1 MSLFIFLCLTVLLAL
16 IVVVRMVKSKSD
28 DGVGQSSYKVVQSK
42 RAKSASMRK
51 VMAANPVKVTVSIS
65 TGDDEPPR
73 PAVFSSPAIKAL
85 ADEYH
90 GEYHHDYPF
99 LDHNYSP
106 GSHMQFMDLTPQVGE
121 WIAAGDATALYE
133 LWSFI
138 GDFRHEIALREALR
152 VSVPEGFEISDFAK
166 NEMRAIYALTLRMEL
181 SVGHGEFTGAA
192 MMATTLSTRNF
203 TMADDLKNA
212 LERLVLQEFK
222 KRNKE
227 FESTGNSPYDAREQT
242 RKVMEAVNQGVA
254 GCERFAAIMK
264 TVPPT
269 VREAISGAMRRPE
282 HDDAS
287 LWNRRIH
294 YSLGYGERAY
304 GCSEKLNRECAESLG
319 ILAAVD
325 PATFGVPS
333 SVTKAMI
340 TEALTANG
348 IAFKKSAKR
357 DDLLKL
363 AWQQSGLV
371 KTLVD
376 TAEPDLK
383 VIKEEYAQEASVW
396 AERNRLLLPFAQAM
410 MAYMGLC
417 RINQPTRLTT
427 LDKVLENQAQM
438 VSGEYRHTHQ

>member
-1 MSLFIFLCLTVLLAL
+1 MIINGLLVLVCCLSAII
-16 IVVVRMVKSKSD
+16 IVVVLVKRKSN
-28 DGVGQSSYKVVQSK
+28 DGYKAVQIK
-42 RAKSASMRK
+42 WAKAASARGNVS
-51 VMAANPVKVTVSIS
+51 ANSVKFTVSIG
-65 TGDDEPPR
+65 TGNDEPPR
-73 PAVFSSPAIKAL
+73 PAVFSSPAIKVL
-85 ADEYH
+85 AEEYR
-90 GEYHHDYPF
+90 GEYHRDYPF
-99 LDHNYSP
+99 LDPDYSP
-106 GSHMQFMDLTPQVGE
+106 GSHMPFMDLTLQVGE
-121 WIAAGDATALYE
+121 WIATGDGAALYE

-138 GDFRHEIALREALR
+138 GDFRHEVALREALR

-181 SVGHGEFTGAA
+181 AVGHGEFAGAA
-192 MMATTLSTRNF
+192 MMATTLSTRDF
-203 TMADDLKNA
+203 TMSEDLKNA

-227 FESTGNSPYDAREQT
+227 FESTGHSPDDAREQT
-242 RKVMEAVNQGVA
+242 RKVMAAANQGVA

-319 ILAAVD
+319 NLEAID
-325 PATFGVPS
+325 PATFGVPT

-371 KTLVD
+371 NTLVN

-396 AERNRLLLPFAQAM
+396 AERNRQLLPFAQAM
-410 MAYMGLC
+410 MTYMGLC

>member
-1 MSLFIFLCLTVLLAL
+1 MIALLVLVVLLVI
-16 IVVVRMVKSKSD
+16 IVAVCVAMLKG
-28 DGVGQSSYKVVQSK
+28 DGGANNSTYSSARSRRIKPVLTK
-42 RAKSASMRK
+42 R
-51 VMAANPVKVTVSIS
+51 PVTVAPIKVEVSVS

-73 PAVFSSPAIKAL
+73 PAVFSSPAIKVL
-85 ADEYH
+85 AEEYR
-90 GEYHHDYPF
+90 GEYHRDYPF
-99 LDHNYSP
+99 LDPDYSP
-106 GSHMQFMDLTPQVGE
+106 GSHMPFMDLTPQVGE
-121 WIAAGDATALYE
+121 WIAAGDEPALYE

-152 VSVPEGFEISDFAK
+152 VSVPEGFEISDFAR

-192 MMATTLSTRNF
+192 MMATTLSTRDF
-203 TMADDLKNA
+203 TMSGDLKNA

-227 FESTGNSPYDAREQT
+227 FETTGNSPDDAREQT
-242 RKVMEAVNQGVA
+242 RKVMAAANKGVA

-319 ILAAVD
+319 ILEAID

-363 AWQQSGLV
+363 AWQQLGLV

-376 TAEPDLK
+376 AAEPDLK

-396 AERNRLLLPFAQAM
+396 AERNRQLLPFAQAM

>member
-1 MSLFIFLCLTVLLAL
+1 MIALLVLVVLFVIIVAVCVAMLKGDGGANNSTYSSARIKRTNPVLT
-16 IVVVRMVKSKSD
+16 
-28 DGVGQSSYKVVQSK
+28 K
-42 RAKSASMRK
+42 RPVAVA
-51 VMAANPVKVTVSIS
+51 PVKVEVSIS
-65 TGDDEPPR
+65 TCDDEPPR

-85 ADEYH
+85 AEEYR
-90 GEYHHDYPF
+90 GEYHRDYPF
-99 LDHNYSP
+99 LNPDYSP
-106 GSHMQFMDLTPQVGE
+106 GSHMPFMDLTLQVGE
-121 WIAAGDATALYE
+121 WIAVGDEAALYE

-152 VSVPEGFEISDFAK
+152 VSVPEGFEISDFAR

-192 MMATTLSTRNF
+192 MMATTLSTRHF
-203 TMADDLKNA
+203 TMSGDLKNA

-227 FESTGNSPYDAREQT
+227 FESTGNSPDDAREQT
-242 RKVMEAVNQGVA
+242 RKVMAEANQGVA

-319 ILAAVD
+319 ILEAID
-325 PATFGVPS
+325 PATVGVPT

-363 AWQQSGLV
+363 AWQQPSLV

-376 TAEPDLK
+376 AAEPDLK

-396 AERNRLLLPFAQAM
+396 AERNRQLLPFAQAM

>member
-1 MSLFIFLCLTVLLAL
+1 MIALLVLVVLFVIIVAVCVAMLKGDGGANNSTYSSARIRRIKPVLT
-16 IVVVRMVKSKSD
+16 
-28 DGVGQSSYKVVQSK
+28 K
-42 RAKSASMRK
+42 R
-51 VMAANPVKVTVSIS
+51 PVTVAPIKVEVSVS

-85 ADEYH
+85 AEEYR
-90 GEYHHDYPF
+90 GEYHRDYPF
-99 LDHNYSP
+99 LDPDYSP
-106 GSHMQFMDLTPQVGE
+106 GSHMPFMDLTPQVGE
-121 WIAAGDATALYE
+121 WIAVGDEAALYE

-152 VSVPEGFEISDFAK
+152 VSVPEGFEISDFAR

-192 MMATTLSTRNF
+192 MMATTLSTRDF
-203 TMADDLKNA
+203 TMSGDLKNA

-227 FESTGNSPYDAREQT
+227 FESTGNSPDDAREQT
-242 RKVMEAVNQGVA
+242 RKVMAAANQGVA

-319 ILAAVD
+319 ILEAID
-325 PATFGVPS
+325 PATFGVPT

-363 AWQQSGLV
+363 AWQQPSLV

-376 TAEPDLK
+376 AAEPDLK

-396 AERNRLLLPFAQAM
+396 AERNRQLLPFAQAM

-427 LDKVLENQAQM
+427 FDKVLENQAQM

>member
-1 MSLFIFLCLTVLLAL
+1 MLVVCIFVFILFVIVTVCVAMNKANGGANNSTYSS
-16 IVVVRMVKSKSD
+16 VRVMRTKPTSP
-28 DGVGQSSYKVVQSK
+28 K
-42 RAKSASMRK
+42 RP
-51 VMAANPVKVTVSIS
+51 VAANSVKISVSVS

-73 PAVFSSPAIKAL
+73 PAVFSSPAIKVL
-85 ADEYH
+85 AEEYR
-90 GEYHHDYPF
+90 GEYHRDYPF
-99 LDHNYSP
+99 LDPDYSP
-106 GSHMQFMDLTPQVGE
+106 GSHMPFMDLTPQVGE
-121 WIAAGDATALYE
+121 WIAAGDEAALYE
-133 LWSFI
+133 LWGFI
-138 GDFRHEIALREALR
+138 GDFRHEVALREALR
-152 VSVPEGFEISDFAK
+152 VSVPEEFEISDFAK
-166 NEMRAIYALTLRMEL
+166 NEMWAIYALTLRMEL
-181 SVGHGEFTGAA
+181 AVGHGEFTGAA

-203 TMADDLKNA
+203 TMSDDLKNA

-227 FESTGNSPYDAREQT
+227 FESTGNSPDDAREQT
-242 RKVMEAVNQGVA
+242 RKVMAAVNQGVA
-254 GCERFAAIMK
+254 GCENFAAIMK

-269 VREAISGAMRRPE
+269 VREAISGAMRLTE

-319 ILAAVD
+319 ILEAID

-363 AWQQSGLV
+363 AWQQPGLV
-371 KTLVD
+371 NTLVN

-410 MAYMGLC
+410 MTYMGLC

-427 LDKVLENQAQM
+427 LDKVLENQSQM

>member
-1 MSLFIFLCLTVLLAL
+1 
-16 IVVVRMVKSKSD
+16 
-28 DGVGQSSYKVVQSK
+28 
-42 RAKSASMRK
+42 
-51 VMAANPVKVTVSIS
+51 
-65 TGDDEPPR
+65 
-73 PAVFSSPAIKAL
+73 
-85 ADEYH
+85 
-90 GEYHHDYPF
+90 
-99 LDHNYSP
+99 
-106 GSHMQFMDLTPQVGE
+106 
-121 WIAAGDATALYE
+121 
-133 LWSFI
+133 
-138 GDFRHEIALREALR
+138 
-152 VSVPEGFEISDFAK
+152 
-166 NEMRAIYALTLRMEL
+166 MRAIYALTLRMEL

-203 TMADDLKNA
+203 TMADDLKNE

-227 FESTGNSPYDAREQT
+227 FESTGNSPDDAREQT

-269 VREAISGAMRRPE
+269 VREAISGAMRLSE

-319 ILAAVD
+319 ILEAID

-363 AWQQSGLV
+363 AWQQPGLV

-427 LDKVLENQAQM
+427 LDKVLENLAQM

>member
-1 MSLFIFLCLTVLLAL
+1 MSIPLLVCLLTFLVVI
-16 IVVVRMVKSKSD
+16 IVVRVARRKSD
-28 DGVGQSSYKVVQSK
+28 DGVGQSSYRAAQS
-42 RAKSASMRK
+42 RRVKSVSMRK
-51 VMAANPVKVTVSIS
+51 SVAANPVKVTVSIS

-73 PAVFSSPAIKAL
+73 PATFSSPAIKAL
-85 ADEYH
+85 AEEYR
-90 GEYHHDYPF
+90 GEYHRDYPF
-99 LDHNYSP
+99 LDPDYSP
-106 GSHMQFMDLTPQVGE
+106 GSHMPFMDLTPQVGE
-121 WIAAGDATALYE
+121 WIATGDEAALYE

-152 VSVPEGFEISDFAK
+152 VSVPEGFEISDFAR

-181 SVGHGEFTGAA
+181 AVGHGEFTGAA
-192 MMATTLSTRNF
+192 MLATTLSTRDF
-203 TMADDLKNA
+203 KMSDDLKNA

-227 FESTGNSPYDAREQT
+227 FESTGHSPDDAREQS
-242 RKVMEAVNQGVA
+242 RKVMAAVNQGVT

-269 VREAISGAMRRPE
+269 VREAISGAMRRSE

-319 ILAAVD
+319 ILEAID

-340 TEALTANG
+340 TEALTDNG

-363 AWQQSGLV
+363 AWQQPGLV
-371 KTLVD
+371 NTLVN

-410 MAYMGLC
+410 MTYMGLC

>member
-1 MSLFIFLCLTVLLAL
+1 MIALLVLVVLLVI
-16 IVVVRMVKSKSD
+16 IVAVCVAMLKG
-28 DGVGQSSYKVVQSK
+28 DGGANNSTYSSARIRRIKPVLTK
-42 RAKSASMRK
+42 R
-51 VMAANPVKVTVSIS
+51 PVTVAPIKVEVSVS
-65 TGDDEPPR
+65 TGNDEPPHL
-73 PAVFSSPAIKAL
+73 AVFSSPAIKAL
-85 ADEYH
+85 AEEYR
-90 GEYHHDYPF
+90 GEYHRDYPF
-99 LDHNYSP
+99 LDPDYSP
-106 GSHMQFMDLTPQVGE
+106 GSHMPFMDLTPQVGE
-121 WIAAGDATALYE
+121 WIAAGDEAALYE

-152 VSVPEGFEISDFAK
+152 ASVPEGVEISDFAR

-192 MMATTLSTRNF
+192 MMATTLSTRDF
-203 TMADDLKNA
+203 TMSDDLKNA

-227 FESTGNSPYDAREQT
+227 FESTGHSPDDAREQT
-242 RKVMEAVNQGVA
+242 RKVMAAVNQGVA

-269 VREAISGAMRRPE
+269 VREAISGAMRRSE

-319 ILAAVD
+319 ILEAID

-363 AWQQSGLV
+363 AWQQPGLF

-396 AERNRLLLPFAQAM
+396 AERNRQLLPFAQAM

-438 VSGEYRHTHQ
+438 VSGEYRHTHS

>member
-1 MSLFIFLCLTVLLAL
+1 MNVALLIGFLL
-16 IVVVRMVKSKSD
+16 IVLVIIVAVCVATRKA
-28 DGVGQSSYKVVQSK
+28 DGGANNSTYSSARIK
-42 RAKSASMRK
+42 RTKSASAK
-51 VMAANPVKVTVSIS
+51 QPVAANPLKVTVRIS
-65 TGDDEPPR
+65 TGDDERPR

-85 ADEYH
+85 AAEYR
-90 GEYHHDYPF
+90 GEYHRDYPF
-99 LDHNYSP
+99 LDPNYSP
-106 GSHMQFMDLTPQVGE
+106 GSHMPFMDLTPQVGE
-121 WIAAGDATALYE
+121 WITAGDEASLYE

-138 GDFRHEIALREALR
+138 GDFRHEVALREALR
-152 VSVPEGFEISDFAK
+152 VSVPVGLEISDFAK
-166 NEMRAIYALTLRMEL
+166 SEMLAIYALTLRMEL
-181 SVGHGEFTGAA
+181 AVGHGEFIGAA

-203 TMADDLKNA
+203 SMSDELRNA
-212 LERLVLQEFK
+212 LQRLVRQEFK

-227 FESTGNSPYDAREQT
+227 FESSGHSPDDVQEQT
-242 RKVMEAVNQGVA
+242 HKVMAAVDQGVV
-254 GCERFAAIMK
+254 GCENFAAIMK

-282 HDDAS
+282 HDEVS

-319 ILAAVD
+319 ILEAID

-363 AWQQSGLV
+363 AWHQPGLV

-376 TAEPDLK
+376 AAEPDLK
-383 VIKEEYAQEASVW
+383 VIKEEYAQEAAVW
-396 AERNRLLLPFAQAM
+396 AERNRQLLPFAHAM

-417 RINQPTRLTT
+417 RINQLTRLTT
-427 LDKVLENQAQM
+427 LDKVLENQSQM
-438 VSGEYRHTHQ
+438 VIGEYRHTH

>member
-1 MSLFIFLCLTVLLAL
+1 MTIILL
-16 IVVVRMVKSKSD
+16 IVLFAIIIVICVISRKSG
-28 DGVGQSSYKVVQSK
+28 DGAKLARAAQIN
-42 RAKSASMRK
+42 RAKATSARK
-51 VMAANPVKVTVSIS
+51 SAAATPAKVIVSIS
-65 TGDDEPPR
+65 TANDGPPCSS
-73 PAVFSSPAIKAL
+73 VISSPAIKAL
-85 ADEYH
+85 AEEYR
-90 GEYHHDYPF
+90 GEYHRDYPF
-99 LDHNYSP
+99 LDPDYSP
-106 GSHMQFMDLTPQVGE
+106 GSHMPFMDLTPQVGE
-121 WIAAGDATALYE
+121 WIAAGDEAALYE
-133 LWSFI
+133 LWGFI
-138 GDFRHEIALREALR
+138 GDFRHKVALREALR
-152 VSVPEGFEISDFAK
+152 VSVPEELEISDFAK

-181 SVGHGEFTGAA
+181 AVGHGEFTGAA
-192 MMATTLSTRNF
+192 MMATTLSSRDF
-203 TMADDLKNA
+203 TMSGDLKNT

-222 KRNKE
+222 RRNKE
-227 FESTGNSPYDAREQT
+227 FESTGNSLDDAWEQT

-269 VREAISGAMRRPE
+269 VREAISGAMCRLG
-282 HDDAS
+282 HDDAT

-304 GCSEKLNRECAESLG
+304 GCSEKLNRECTESLG
-319 ILAAVD
+319 ILEAIN
-325 PATFGVPS
+325 PTTFGVSS

-340 TEALTANG
+340 TEALTVNG

-363 AWQQSGLV
+363 AWQQPGLV

-396 AERNRLLLPFAQAM
+396 AERNRQLLPFAQAM

-438 VSGEYRHTHQ
+438 VSGECRHTHS

>member
-1 MSLFIFLCLTVLLAL
+1 MDGIWIFAALGLLVIIMVVAL
-16 IVVVRMVKSKSD
+16 VRRKSD
-28 DGVGQSSYKVVQSK
+28 DGAGRSNYRADQIK
-42 RAKSASMRK
+42 RAKVASARK
-51 VMAANPVKVTVSIS
+51 RIMPSPAKITVNISIGNDKPS
-65 TGDDEPPR
+65 R
-73 PAVFSSPAIKAL
+73 LAVFSSPAIKAL
-85 ADEYH
+85 AEEYR
-90 GEYHHDYPF
+90 GEYHRDYPF
-99 LDHNYSP
+99 LDPGYSP
-106 GSHMQFMDLTPQVGE
+106 GSHMPFMDLTPQVGE
-121 WIAAGDATALYE
+121 WIAAGDEAALYE

-152 VSVPEGFEISDFAK
+152 VSVPKGFEISDFAR

-181 SVGHGEFTGAA
+181 SVGHSEFTGAA
-192 MMATTLSTRNF
+192 MMATTLSTRDF
-203 TMADDLKNA
+203 TMSDDLKNT

-227 FESTGNSPYDAREQT
+227 FESAGNAPDDTREQT
-242 RKVMEAVNQGVA
+242 RKVMAAVNQGVA

-294 YSLGYGERAY
+294 YSLGYGDRAY

-319 ILAAVD
+319 ILEAID

-348 IAFKKSAKR
+348 ITFKKSAKR

-363 AWQQSGLV
+363 AWQQPGLV

-376 TAEPDLK
+376 AAEPDLK

-396 AERNRLLLPFAQAM
+396 AERNRQLLPFAQAM
-410 MAYMGLC
+410 MTYMGLC

-427 LDKVLENQAQM
+427 LYKVLENQSQM

>member
-1 MSLFIFLCLTVLLAL
+1 MSIPLLVCLLIFLVVI
-16 IVVVRMVKSKSD
+16 IVVRVARRKSD
-28 DGVGQSSYKVVQSK
+28 DGVGQSSYRAAQS
-42 RAKSASMRK
+42 RRVKSVSMRK
-51 VMAANPVKVTVSIS
+51 SVAANPVKVTVSIS
-65 TGDDEPPR
+65 TGDDKPPR
-73 PAVFSSPAIKAL
+73 SAVFFTPAIKAL

-90 GEYHHDYPF
+90 DEYHHDYPF
-99 LDHNYSP
+99 LDPNYSP
-106 GSHMQFMDLTPQVGE
+106 GSHMPFMDLTLQVGE
-121 WIAAGDATALYE
+121 LIAANDETALYE
-133 LWSFI
+133 LWGFI
-138 GDFRHEIALREALR
+138 GDFRHEVALREALR

-192 MMATTLSTRNF
+192 MMATTLSTRDF

-227 FESTGNSPYDAREQT
+227 FESTRNSPDDAREQT
-242 RKVMEAVNQGVA
+242 RKVMEAVNQGVS

-319 ILAAVD
+319 ILEAID

-363 AWQQSGLV
+363 AWQQPGLV

-383 VIKEEYAQEASVW
+383 VIKEEYAHEASVW
-396 AERNRLLLPFAQAM
+396 AERNRQLLPFAQAM